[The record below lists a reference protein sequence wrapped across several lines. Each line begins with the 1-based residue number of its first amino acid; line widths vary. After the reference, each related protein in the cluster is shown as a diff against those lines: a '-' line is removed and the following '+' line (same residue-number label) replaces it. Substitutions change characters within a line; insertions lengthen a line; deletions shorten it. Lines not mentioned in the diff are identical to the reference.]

1 MPTGAGKTGVISL
14 ISHLSKEQ
22 NILIICHRR
31 AVKDQLYKEVSN
43 NFFRVTLNDHNIKL
57 KSVFKSINNLS
68 EEGIYISTF
77 QKLSMLTPED
87 LSKTQRF
94 FDLIIID
101 EGHSEPSPVWREI
114 VRQSDAIKV
123 VITATPYRNDLFELN
138 VDLDDYF
145 IFTFKQAISDNIIT
159 EPNFIQV
166 NSMDGMLRELKN
178 FLEKNE
184 KTKCIIK
191 CKDANDILLYHEAVS
206 KIYKTASIH
215 ETFRN
220 DEASGKFKSV
230 NSALKS
236 GNIRILI
243 HQHKL
248 DEGVD
253 LPEAKLL
260 VLTYQVGSGRE
271 LVQTIG
277 RVVRDY
283 NSIDPTVIDLASSS
297 NERMWQ
303 SYRIFDDYI
312 STPVGSKGFIKSL
325 STTNLIKGFLDNFPE
340 YSYFSSRFRER
351 LDLQSINVNDISIP
365 LASVCFIEKGP
376 NYSTPLLVDKIYWE
390 LHTQGSLVKK
400 INNDHDVFIYLYI
413 SFNSSRY
420 LSEKLFF
427 EPKLEIIIV
436 KELSNSVAIFDSAG
450 VKYANRI
457 DLNLFNPI
465 NINRLTAL
473 AAATKVR
480 EIKEAH
486 SRAIGA
492 AKNRPEAMS
501 LKGKNLEN
509 INSTQR
515 NAMYALTT
523 LKVVNKDEQGKND
536 SSFYLGARS
545 GRVSDQMERN
555 FTIED
560 LSEWIIK
567 IDEST
572 SKENTNSGRLIKSYS
587 QPINEKPNS
596 PIVSLIL
603 DLSNFDIEL
612 ISVKEFSPD
621 YYYIAYSDEEGG
633 ELLIGTQSFKF
644 FAKYSEEQHNFSL
657 IVNEENHNND
667 LYQIVSYLNNH
678 YYRILFLDGTTYSD
692 KRFYKFS
699 LPCEKG
705 ISAAESWAG
714 RSLIGIPKLL
724 SKGLSEKGAYNK
736 EESYFN
742 TTSTEFDK
750 NSIFYLIDQLSN
762 YSNDNP
768 TITELGPFYSFIPN
782 CDLVI
787 CTDMNTEPCDFI
799 VSSPEKLCFIHVKCG
814 DSQSSP
820 KSSAGAIAEVGS
832 QAIKNLSYLISHST
846 KNLPGNFSIWDKPW
860 PSPTAKHRLNSRFRL
875 ALNKKGIIPDA
886 QNKLKNKAW
895 ELISER
901 RKSPV
906 CSKEIWIVMGNSFSK
921 QHFIQQ
927 MSKDADQQSET
938 IQAFQLIEDWL
949 STADEMGVDIKIFT
963 S

>member
-1 MPTGAGKTGVISL
+1 
-14 ISHLSKEQ
+14 
-22 NILIICHRR
+22 
-31 AVKDQLYKEVSN
+31 LYREVSSR
-43 NFFRVTLNDHNIKL
+43 FFRVTLNDPDIKL
-57 KSVFKSINNLS
+57 KNTFKNINNLN

-77 QKLSMLTPED
+77 QKLSMLSPED
-87 LSKTQRF
+87 LDETQSF

-145 IFTFKQAISDNIIT
+145 IFTFKQAISDKIIT

-166 NSMDGMLRELKN
+166 NSMEKMLQEVQL

-184 KTKCIIK
+184 NIKCIIK
-191 CKDANDILLYHEAVS
+191 CKYAYDISRYHESIS
-206 KIYKTASIH
+206 KKFKTVSIH

-236 GNIRILI
+236 DNIRVLI

-277 RVVRDY
+277 RVVRNY
-283 NSIDPTVIDLASSS
+283 NSIEPMIIDLASSS

-303 SYRIFDDYI
+303 SYRVFDDYI
-312 STPVGSKGFIKSL
+312 STPSGSKGFIKSL

-351 LDLQSINVNDISIP
+351 LDLQSINANDISIP

-376 NYSTPLLVDKIYWE
+376 NYSTPLLLDKIYWE
-390 LHTQGSLVKK
+390 LHTQGSLVKEIK
-400 INNDHDVFIYLYI
+400 NDHNVFMYLYI

-420 LSEKLFF
+420 LSDKLFF
-427 EPKLEIIIV
+427 EPKLEIIII
-436 KELSNSVAIFDSAG
+436 KELSNSIAIFDSAG
-450 VKYANRI
+450 AKYANRI
-457 DLNLFNPI
+457 DLNLANPI

-486 SRAIGA
+486 SRAIGT

-536 SSFYLGARS
+536 SSFYIGARS

-555 FTIED
+555 FSIEE
-560 LSEWIIK
+560 LSEWIEK
-567 IDEST
+567 IDLGT
-572 SKENTNSGRLIKSYS
+572 AKEATNNGRLIKSFS

-596 PIVSLIL
+596 DIVSIIL
-603 DLSNFDIEL
+603 DLSDFDTEL
-612 ISVKEFSPD
+612 ISEKNFLPD
-621 YYYIAYSDEEGG
+621 YYY
-633 ELLIGTQSFKF
+633 LQ
-644 FAKYSEEQHNFSL
+644 YSESEGAELFVGSKPFKIQ
-657 IVNEENHNND
+657 IQYEEDKHSYLLTTTNNYD
-667 LYQIVSYLNNH
+667 DFNKIISYLNND
-678 YYRILFLDGTTYSD
+678 YFRILFLDGTTYSAS
-692 KRFYKFS
+692 KFYKFS
-699 LPCEKG
+699 LPFEKG
-705 ISAAESWAG
+705 ITAEESWAG
-714 RSLIGIPKLL
+714 RSLISIPALL
-724 SKGLSEKGAYNK
+724 SKGLKEKGKYDK
-736 EESYFN
+736 KDMYIN
-742 TTSTEFDK
+742 TTSTSFDK
-750 NSIFYLIDQLSN
+750 NSIFYLIDQLKNHSN
-762 YSNDNP
+762 SNATLP
-768 TITELGPFYSFIPN
+768 QLGPFHPYIPN
-782 CDLVI
+782 CDLVL
-787 CTDMNTEPCDFI
+787 CTDMDTEPCDFI
-799 VSSPEKLCFIHVKCG
+799 VSSPDKLCFIHVKCG
-814 DSQSSP
+814 KSFSSP

-832 QAIKNLSYLISHST
+832 QAIKNLTYLISHSDANT
-846 KNLPGNFSIWDKPW
+846 PGNYSIWDKAW
-860 PSPTAKHRLNSRFRL
+860 PSHKAKHKLESRFRL
-875 ALNKKGIIPDA
+875 AFNEIGKIPNKE
-886 QNKLKNKAW
+886 NKLKEKTW
-895 ELISER
+895 ELISNR
-901 RKSPV
+901 RKSPL
-906 CSKEIWIVMGNSFSK
+906 CNKEIWIVMGNSFSK
-921 QHFIQQ
+921 KHFIEE
-927 MSKDADQQSET
+927 MSKDTDQQSET

-949 STADEMGVDIKIFT
+949 SSADEMGVDIKIFT